1 MGLILQDVLI
11 AGIGKYVLRIDTAK
25 VSMGEGFS
33 AEAPLQCSV
42 DGLVDGVQLVGR
54 HDGEVTDLSMC
65 QLTTTRLVSASTDG
79 LVCAYMS
86 YFLVSSFNGSSQI
99 YLFFIWLLKFLRDKK

>member
-11 AGIGKYVLRIDTAK
+11 VGIGKYVLRIDSAK

-42 DGLVDGVQLVGR
+42 DGLIDGLIDGVQLVGR

-65 QLTTTRLVSASTDG
+65 QSTTTRLVSASTDG
-79 LVCAYMS
+79 LVCSSMS
-86 YFLVSSFNGSSQI
+86 YYLVSSCNGSSTN
-99 YLFFIWLLKFLRDKK
+99 LFIVLSFSGC